1 MLAVHQLRMDSDSP
15 DVNKEV
21 LWERHDSHQLQS
33 HPLPSIIPCVFIKNR
48 GSGVGGYLLQSTNE
62 TTLPTGPPTLRRALA
77 ALEMAGPA
85 AAEALER
92 PSEAL
97 EAAEEALWL
106 ALLAASEVD
115 EECLTTV
122 LRVRNCDCRR
132 TARVAA
138 GILGTAGEE
147 EGAKMKIRSQVTRCN
162 RWCEDEGVQWR
173 FSYGATTEPE
183 SADSRFG
190 NFREMVT

>member
-1 MLAVHQLRMDSDSP
+1 MAEL
-15 DVNKEV
+15 
-21 LWERHDSHQLQS
+21 DSHVSGAPIEVDSEGRIGCQQGGTVGEAWFPSQQLQS
-33 HPLPSIIPCVFIKNR
+33 QASGIKDSMCIHLNQA
-48 GSGVGGYLLQSTNE
+48 SGVLGYRLQSTKE
-62 TTLPTGPPTLRRALA
+62 TTLPTGPPTLRRAVA

-85 AAEALER
+85 AAEALDR

-97 EAAEEALWL
+97 EAAEEAVWL

-138 GILGTAGEE
+138 GILGTAGEV
-147 EGAKMKIRSQVTRCN
+147 EGAKMNIRAQVTRC
-162 RWCEDEGVQWR
+162 
-173 FSYGATTEPE
+173 
-183 SADSRFG
+183 SR
-190 NFREMVT
+190 

>member
-1 MLAVHQLRMDSDSP
+1 MEMDSDRP
-15 DVNKEV
+15 NVNVEG
-21 LWERHDSHQLQS
+21 LWERHGSHRS
-33 HPLPSIIPCVFIKNR
+33 NCSPTPLPSIIPRVFIKSVSPG
-48 GSGVGGYLLQSTNE
+48 GSGYILQSTNE

-85 AAEALER
+85 AAEALDR

-97 EAAEEALWL
+97 EAAEEAVWL
-106 ALLAASEVD
+106 ALLVASEVD

-122 LRVRNCDCRR
+122 LRVRNCDCRS

-138 GILGTAGEE
+138 GILGTAGEI
-147 EGAKMKIRSQVTRCN
+147 EGAKMKIRSQVTRCS

-173 FSYGATTEPE
+173 FSYSATTGPE
-183 SADSRFG
+183 SADSDVG
-190 NFREMVT
+190 NFRERVT